1 MSNWCAIES
10 DPGVFT
16 ELISSFGVDGVQVE
30 ELCTLEEEELSRLA
44 PIYGLIFLFKWRKE
58 TDDRP
63 TIDAAS
69 DEPGLFFA
77 HQVINNA
84 CATQAILSV
93 LLNTEVELGSTLSEF
108 KSFTA
113 EFGPDLKG
121 LAISNSETIRSTHNS
136 FGRQEP
142 FMVEETKATEKDDVF
157 HFIA

>member
-1 MSNWCAIES
+1 M
-10 DPGVFT
+10 
-16 ELISSFGVDGVQVE
+16 
-30 ELCTLEEEELSRLA
+30 
-44 PIYGLIFLFKWRKE
+44 
-58 TDDRP
+58 
-63 TIDAAS
+63 
-69 DEPGLFFA
+69 
-77 HQVINNA
+77 
-84 CATQAILSV
+84 